1 MKNHLHIKKEL
12 FEACLLFVENKLST
26 VEEIIA
32 SNQKALQSETKSSAG
47 DKHDTARAMMQL
59 DVEKMA
65 IQLAE
70 AQKLKIALSNI
81 NPDSVHTKIQLGSV
95 IKTNTASYFISICAG
110 LIDMDGVAYY
120 AISPVTPIGKMM
132 IGLSVGEAFSFN
144 GRDFEILGIE

>member
-1 MKNHLHIKKEL
+1 MSQKNKL
-12 FEACLLFVENKLST
+12 FEYCTNYVHQRVQNAQNAINNAQDS
-26 VEEIIA
+26 
-32 SNQKALQSETKSSAG
+32 SNSETKSTAG

-95 IKTNTASYFISICAG
+95 IKTNTASYFISISAG

-132 IGLSVGEAFSFN
+132 IGLSVGESFSFN
-144 GRDFEILGIE
+144 GRSFEILAID